1 MSDTPKTDAAFALLS
16 AYLDECSFA
25 NLEYEWRRRVVR
37 LKAHALASRDA
48 MRELE
53 RENWRLRKESDFWV
67 DLLVSNAN
75 SRFFSQ
81 EYTESSENSDA

>member
-1 MSDTPKTDAAFALLS
+1 MSNTPRTDEAEHQSDRSAAEYNYSYGFDYIGGLEIFAL
-16 AYLDECSFA
+16 DGWEFA
-25 NLEYEWRRRVVR
+25 R
-37 LKAHALASRDA
+37 K
-48 MRELE
+48 LE

-81 EYTESSENSDA
+81 EYTESSENSDD

>member
-1 MSDTPKTDAAFALLS
+1 MSDDPYIEVLKIELLS
-16 AYLDECSFA
+16 ITRR
-25 NLEYEWRRRVVR
+25 LE
-37 LKAHALASRDA
+37 K
-48 MRELE
+48 LE
-53 RENWRLRKESDFWV
+53 RENWKLRKESDFWV